1 MSGEH
6 LSATTRALL
15 KGARADAPGAAAKAK
30 VWSGVSATLGGA
42 AGAGAAGAGAGGFG
56 TSGAGLGA
64 AKMLVAGTLL
74 GGALTVGL
82 AAMLLRIGP
91 APSPSTT
98 PPSVAAAFAGA
109 TVAAPD
115 PPTPTAAPAID
126 ALASGSAGAGANMLP
141 GAQATTGSSAVT
153 SPASAAHAATS
164 VPRHGSSQHGPRPAA
179 ASAPLPPRHPSG
191 DDALTREASLVAS
204 ARAALSGGN
213 AEEALRLV
221 RSARS
226 MPSPQLVP
234 EELTVEAQALRALGK
249 ADDARGVDATL
260 HSQYPESA
268 LAR

>member
-1 MSGEH
+1 MSEH

-42 AGAGAAGAGAGGFG
+42 AGVGAAGAGAGFG
-56 TSGAGLGA
+56 TSGAGVGA

-82 AAMLLRIGP
+82 AAMLLRIGA
-91 APSPSTT
+91 APSPSQAP

-115 PPTPTAAPAID
+115 PLAPPAAPAID
-126 ALASGSAGAGANMLP
+126 AFANAGAGANMLP
-141 GAQATTGSSAVT
+141 GAQVTTGSTAGT
-153 SPASAAHAATS
+153 SPAFAAHAATS
-164 VPRHGSSQHGPRPAA
+164 VPRHGSAQHGPRPAA
-179 ASAPLPPRHPSG
+179 APAPLASRHASG

-204 ARAALSGGN
+204 ARAALSSGN

-226 MPSPQLVP
+226 MPAPQLVP

>member
-42 AGAGAAGAGAGGFG
+42 AGAGAAGAGAAGFG
-56 TSGAGLGA
+56 TSGAGLSA

-115 PPTPTAAPAID
+115 PPTPPAAPAID
-126 ALASGSAGAGANMLP
+126 AFASGAGAGANMLP
-141 GAQATTGSSAVT
+141 GAQVTTGSSPGA

-164 VPRHGSSQHGPRPAA
+164 APRHGSPQHGPHPAA
-179 ASAPLPPRHPSG
+179 ASAPLPSRHPSG